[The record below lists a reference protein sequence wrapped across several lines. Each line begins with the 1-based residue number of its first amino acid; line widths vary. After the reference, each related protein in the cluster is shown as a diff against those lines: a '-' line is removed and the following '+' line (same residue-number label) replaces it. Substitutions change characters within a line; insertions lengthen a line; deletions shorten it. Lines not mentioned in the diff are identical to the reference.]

1 MLIRRSWVKAV
12 FAVLAGS
19 GVSGGLV
26 ADHAEAQEGFGNNFA
41 NSIDSMH
48 LVKLEDQLRYGL
60 RCARPGQIE
69 YVRLVSRA
77 VDEGRLPRGMVN
89 LVYRWATQRDTN
101 VPFPYFQFA
110 LEELARRRGISISG
124 I

>member
-1 MLIRRSWVKAV
+1 MLIRRNWVKAA
-12 FAVLAGS
+12 FALLASSSVS
-19 GVSGGLV
+19 GVV
-26 ADHAEAQEGFGNNFA
+26 ADRADAQEGFGNNFA
-41 NSIDSMH
+41 NSIDSIH

-60 RCARPGQIE
+60 RCSQPGQVE
-69 YVRLVSRA
+69 YVRTVSRA
-77 VDEGRLPRGMVN
+77 VDEGRLPRAMVN
-89 LVYRWATQRDTN
+89 LVYRWATQRDTK

>member
-1 MLIRRSWVKAV
+1 MLKRRSWVKAA
-12 FAVLAGS
+12 FALLAGS
-19 GVSGGLV
+19 SVTSGLV
-26 ADHAEAQEGFGNNFA
+26 SERAEAQEGFGNNFA

-69 YVRLVSRA
+69 YVQTVARA
-77 VDEGRLPRGMVN
+77 VDEGRLPRAMVN

-124 I
+124 A